1 MKLNAGLI
9 GLGLVSS
16 LLLQG
21 CYTQLAMFHPE
32 PVYDQDG
39 EEEFYDTYSKAPRR
53 PGLQGLAQDRSN
65 AMPLGY
71 SSMQNRFNP
80 FFGYGDYGYLN
91 PYNSF
96 YNPYYYNG
104 LKLFCPDG
112 LKLSDKIEKK
122 IESLIDSK
130 ITKQLSK
137 SQALGR
143 VKRLENGNEE
153 YIKIIKKNFPKKFTL
168 KGLKI
173 VIDCANGAAYKSG
186 PLLLKSSKTTPQ
198 RVKARVSA
206 ATPRLRVMS

>member
-65 AMPLGY
+65 SMPLGY

-80 FFGYGDYGYLN
+80 FFGYGDYGYFN

-104 LKLFCPDG
+104 YNG
-112 LKLSDKIEKK
+112 YGNNYYGYSYN
-122 IESLIDSK
+122 
-130 ITKQLSK
+130 
-137 SQALGR
+137 LGGYNMFIPVGEAKTMR
-143 VKRLENGNEE
+143 EFNKNRL
-153 YIKIIKKNFPKKFTL
+153 
-168 KGLKI
+168 
-173 VIDCANGAAYKSG
+173 
-186 PLLLKSSKTTPQ
+186 TTGG
-198 RVKARVSA
+198 
-206 ATPRLRVMS
+206 TNLRVTRSSSGSTSSNWGGNSGRTNSSNVSTTRSSSSSSASSGSSSSSSSSGGRRATRRN